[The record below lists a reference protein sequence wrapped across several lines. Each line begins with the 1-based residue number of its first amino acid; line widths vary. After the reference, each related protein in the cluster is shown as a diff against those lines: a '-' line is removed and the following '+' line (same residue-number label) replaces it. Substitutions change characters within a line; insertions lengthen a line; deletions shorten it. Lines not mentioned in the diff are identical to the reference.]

1 MPTNLPPEYFE
12 AEKAYKAAS
21 TPQEK
26 VAALEELLGTIPK
39 HKGTDHLRADL
50 RRRLAKLKE
59 SAETARKKSGGHTSP
74 YAIDREGAGQVVLLG
89 SANTGKSALVQ
100 ALTNAEPEIS
110 PAPYTTWSPTPG
122 MMPIENIQV
131 QLIDTPPLSAEFV
144 DPELINLVRR
154 ADLLLLVVDL
164 STHPLQQLEMTL
176 EILEQHRV
184 VPRELLDGAPQPR
197 FSYPPALVL
206 VNKCDT
212 REDQETY
219 EIFCQ
224 LLDLPRPLPCLPVS
238 AETGLGVPAFKQ
250 AVFSRLDVIRVY
262 ARPPGREPDFSAPFV
277 LPKGATVLDFARKVH
292 KDVAQNLS
300 SARVWGSAQ
309 FDGQM
314 VPRDYPLQDGD
325 IVELKT

>member
-1 MPTNLPPEYFE
+1 MPTNLPPEYYE
-12 AEKAYKAAS
+12 AEKVYKAAS

-26 VAALEELLGTIPK
+26 VAALEELLSTIPK

-50 RRRLAKLKE
+50 RRKLARLKE
-59 SAETARKKSGGHTSP
+59 SAETARKKSGGAVSP

-89 SANTGKSALVQ
+89 AANTGKSSLVR
-100 ALTNAEPEIS
+100 ALTNAEPEVS
-110 PAPYTTWSPTPG
+110 PAPYSTWSPTPG

-131 QLIDTPPLSAEFV
+131 QLIDTPPLSEEFV

-164 STHPLQQLEMTL
+164 DTNPLQQIELTL
-176 EILEQHRV
+176 EILEANRI
-184 VPRELLDGAPQPR
+184 VPLELLRGDPQPR
-197 FSYPPALVL
+197 FSYPQALVL
-206 VNKCDT
+206 GNKCDSPGD
-212 REDQETY
+212 EETF

-224 LLDLPRPLPCLPVS
+224 LLELPLPCLPVS
-238 AETGLGVPAFKQ
+238 AETGFGVPEFKD
-250 AVFSRLDVIRVY
+250 AVFNRLDVIRVY
-262 ARPPGREPDFSAPFV
+262 AQPPGREPDFSAPFV

-292 KDVAQNLS
+292 KDVAQNLA
-300 SARVWGSAQ
+300 SARLWGSAQ

>member
-1 MPTNLPPEYFE
+1 MPTNLPPEYYE
-12 AEKAYKAAS
+12 AEKVYKAAS

-26 VAALEELLGTIPK
+26 VAALEELLSTIPK

-59 SAETARKKSGGHTSP
+59 SAETARKKTGGVASP

-89 SANTGKSALVQ
+89 AANTGKSSLVQ
-100 ALTNAEPEIS
+100 ALTNAEPEVS
-110 PAPYTTWSPTPG
+110 PAPYSTWSPTPG

-131 QLIDTPPLSAEFV
+131 QLVDTPPLSEEFV

-154 ADLLLLVVDL
+154 ADLLLLIVDL
-164 STHPLQQLEMTL
+164 DANPLEQLELTL
-176 EILEQHRV
+176 DILEKNRI
-184 VPRELLDGAPQPR
+184 VPQELLQGDPQPR

-206 VNKCDT
+206 GNKCDT
-212 REDQETY
+212 SQDEEIY

-224 LLDLPRPLPCLPVS
+224 LLELPLPCLPVS
-238 AETGLGVPAFKQ
+238 AKSGFGVPEFKQ
-250 AVFSRLDVIRVY
+250 AVFERLDVIRVY
-262 ARPPGREPDFSAPFV
+262 AQPPGREPDFSAPFV